1 MVCIWRWAM
10 ARNKYPEETVKLIL
24 DVSTRLFSEKGYDDT
39 SLQDIINETKL
50 SKGAIYHHFGSKED
64 ILKAIFHRLG
74 NENAEIFAKI
84 RDDSRLSGIEKLRK
98 IFQTAVFH
106 SNQSVLLTVS
116 PCLLNNPRFL
126 AMQIEQIYE
135 LIAPQFVEPIL
146 AEGVKDGSINI
157 ENPHEIA
164 EAIMILTNVWL
175 NPLVKMTDTEGM
187 GKRCDTFNILLKGLG
202 IDDLLDNQTISAFVQ
217 LCNKK

>member
-1 MVCIWRWAM
+1 M

-39 SLQDIINETKL
+39 SLQDNINETKL
-50 SKGAIYHHFGSKED
+50 SKGAIYHHFSSKED

-84 RDDSRLSGIEKLRK
+84 RDDNRLRGIEKLRK

-146 AEGVKDGSINI
+146 AEGIKDGSINI

-187 GKRCDTFNILLKGLG
+187 KKRCDTFNTLLKGLG
-202 IDDLLDNQTISAFVQ
+202 IDGLLDNQTISAFVQ

>member
-1 MVCIWRWAM
+1 M

-24 DVSTRLFSEKGYDDT
+24 DVSTRLFSEEGYDDT

-50 SKGAIYHHFGSKED
+50 SKGAIYHHFSSKED

-146 AEGVKDGSINI
+146 TEGVKDGSINI

-187 GKRCDTFNILLKGLG
+187 KKRCDTFNTLLKGLG
-202 IDDLLDNQTISAFVQ
+202 IDGLLDNQTISAFVQ

>member
-1 MVCIWRWAM
+1 M

-50 SKGAIYHHFGSKED
+50 SKGAIYHHFSSKED

-84 RDDSRLSGIEKLRK
+84 RDDNRLRGIEKLRK

-146 AEGVKDGSINI
+146 AEGVKDGSISI

-187 GKRCDTFNILLKGLG
+187 KKRCDTFNTLLKGLG
-202 IDDLLDNQTISAFVQ
+202 IDGLLDNQTISAFVQ

>member
-1 MVCIWRWAM
+1 M

-50 SKGAIYHHFGSKED
+50 SKGAIYHHFSSKED

-146 AEGVKDGSINI
+146 TEGVKDGSINI

-187 GKRCDTFNILLKGLG
+187 KKRCDTFNTLLKGLR
-202 IDDLLDNQTISAFVQ
+202 IDGLLDNQTISAFVQ

>member
-1 MVCIWRWAM
+1 M
-10 ARNKYPEETVKLIL
+10 ARYKYPEETVKLIL

-50 SKGAIYHHFGSKED
+50 SKGAIYHHFSSKED

-146 AEGVKDGSINI
+146 TEGVKDGSINI

-187 GKRCDTFNILLKGLG
+187 KKRCDTFNTLLKVLG
-202 IDDLLDNQTISAFVQ
+202 IDGLLDNQTISAFVQ

>member
-1 MVCIWRWAM
+1 M

-50 SKGAIYHHFGSKED
+50 SKGAIYHHFNSKED

-84 RDDSRLSGIEKLRK
+84 RDDNRLSGIEKLRK

-146 AEGVKDGSINI
+146 TEGVKDGSINI

-187 GKRCDTFNILLKGLG
+187 KKRCDTFNTLLKGLG
-202 IDDLLDNQTISAFVQ
+202 IDGLLDNQTISAFVQ

>member
-1 MVCIWRWAM
+1 M
-10 ARNKYPEETVKLIL
+10 ARNNYPEETVKLIL

-50 SKGAIYHHFGSKED
+50 SKGAIYHHFSSKED

-84 RDDSRLSGIEKLRK
+84 RDDNRLRGIEKLRK

-106 SNQSVLLTVS
+106 SNQSVLPTVS

-146 AEGVKDGSINI
+146 AEGIKDGSINI

-187 GKRCDTFNILLKGLG
+187 KKRCDTFNTLLKGLG
-202 IDDLLDNQTISAFVQ
+202 IDGLLDNQTISAFVQ

>member
-1 MVCIWRWAM
+1 M

-24 DVSTRLFSEKGYDDT
+24 DVSTRLFPEKGYDDT

-50 SKGAIYHHFGSKED
+50 SKGAIYHHFSSKED

-84 RDDSRLSGIEKLRK
+84 RDDNRLRGIEKLRK

-146 AEGVKDGSINI
+146 TEGVKDGSINI

-187 GKRCDTFNILLKGLG
+187 KKRCDTFNTLLKGLG
-202 IDDLLDNQTISAFVQ
+202 IDGLLDNQTISAFVQ

>member
-1 MVCIWRWAM
+1 M

-24 DVSTRLFSEKGYDDT
+24 DVSTRLFSEKGYDYT

-50 SKGAIYHHFGSKED
+50 SKGAIYHHFSSKED

-146 AEGVKDGSINI
+146 TEGVKDGSINI

-187 GKRCDTFNILLKGLG
+187 KKRCDTFNTLLKVLG
-202 IDDLLDNQTISAFVQ
+202 IDGLLDNQTISAFVQ

>member
-1 MVCIWRWAM
+1 M

-50 SKGAIYHHFGSKED
+50 SKGAIYHHFSSKED

-84 RDDSRLSGIEKLRK
+84 RDDNRLRGIEKLRK

-146 AEGVKDGSINI
+146 AEGIKDGSINI

-187 GKRCDTFNILLKGLG
+187 KKRCDTFNTLLKGLG
-202 IDDLLDNQTISAFVQ
+202 IDSLLDNQTISAFVQ

>member
-1 MVCIWRWAM
+1 M

-50 SKGAIYHHFGSKED
+50 SKGAIYHHFSSKED

-84 RDDSRLSGIEKLRK
+84 RDDSRLNGIEKLRK

-164 EAIMILTNVWL
+164 ETIMILTNVWL

-187 GKRCDTFNILLKGLG
+187 KKRCDTFNTLLKGLG
-202 IDDLLDNQTISAFVQ
+202 IDGLLDNQTISAFVQ

>member
-1 MVCIWRWAM
+1 M

-50 SKGAIYHHFGSKED
+50 SKGAIYHHFSSKED
-64 ILKAIFHRLG
+64 ILKGIFHRLG

-84 RDDSRLSGIEKLRK
+84 RDDNRLRGIEKLRK

-146 AEGVKDGSINI
+146 AEGIKDGSINI

-187 GKRCDTFNILLKGLG
+187 KKRCDTFNTLLKGLG
-202 IDDLLDNQTISAFVQ
+202 IDGLLDNQTISAFVQ

>member
-1 MVCIWRWAM
+1 M

-146 AEGVKDGSINI
+146 TEGVKDGSINI

-187 GKRCDTFNILLKGLG
+187 KKRCDTFNTLLKGLG
-202 IDDLLDNQTISAFVQ
+202 IDGLLDNQTISAFVQ

>member
-1 MVCIWRWAM
+1 M

-24 DVSTRLFSEKGYDDT
+24 DVSTKLFSEKGYDDT

-50 SKGAIYHHFGSKED
+50 SKGAIYHHFSSKED

-84 RDDSRLSGIEKLRK
+84 RDDNRLSGIEKLRK
-98 IFQTAVFH
+98 IFQTAIFH

-146 AEGVKDGSINI
+146 AEGIKDGSINI

-187 GKRCDTFNILLKGLG
+187 KKRCDTFNTLLKGLG
-202 IDDLLDNQTISAFVQ
+202 IDGLLDNQTISAFVQ
-217 LCNKK
+217 LCNK

>member
-1 MVCIWRWAM
+1 M

-50 SKGAIYHHFGSKED
+50 SKGAIYHHFSSKED

-84 RDDSRLSGIEKLRK
+84 RDDNRLRGIEKLRK

-146 AEGVKDGSINI
+146 AEGIKDGSINI

-187 GKRCDTFNILLKGLG
+187 KKRCDTFNTLLKGLG
-202 IDDLLDNQTISAFVQ
+202 IDGLLDNQTISAFVQ
-217 LCNKK
+217 LCNNK

>member
-1 MVCIWRWAM
+1 M

-24 DVSTRLFSEKGYDDT
+24 DVSTRLFFEKGYDDT

-50 SKGAIYHHFGSKED
+50 SKGAIYHHFGSKEE

-187 GKRCDTFNILLKGLG
+187 GKRCDTFNTLLKGLG

>member
-1 MVCIWRWAM
+1 M

-24 DVSTRLFSEKGYDDT
+24 DVSTRVFSEKRYDDT
-39 SLQDIINETKL
+39 SLEDIINETKL
-50 SKGAIYHHFGSKED
+50 SKGAIYHHFSSKED

-84 RDDSRLSGIEKLRK
+84 RDDNRLRGIEKLRK

-146 AEGVKDGSINI
+146 AEGIKDGSINI

-187 GKRCDTFNILLKGLG
+187 KKRCDTFNTLLKGLG
-202 IDDLLDNQTISAFVQ
+202 IDGLLDNQTISAFVQ

>member
-1 MVCIWRWAM
+1 M

-24 DVSTRLFSEKGYDDT
+24 DVSTRLFSEKEYDDT

-50 SKGAIYHHFGSKED
+50 SKGAIYHHFSSKED

-146 AEGVKDGSINI
+146 TEGVKDGSINI

-187 GKRCDTFNILLKGLG
+187 KKRCDTFNTLLKGLG
-202 IDDLLDNQTISAFVQ
+202 IDGLLDNQTISAFVQ

>member
-1 MVCIWRWAM
+1 M

-50 SKGAIYHHFGSKED
+50 SKGAIYHHFSSKED

-146 AEGVKDGSINI
+146 TEGVKDGSINI

-175 NPLVKMTDTEGM
+175 NPLVKITDTEGIK
-187 GKRCDTFNILLKGLG
+187 KRCDTFNTLLKVLG
-202 IDDLLDNQTISAFVQ
+202 IDGLLDNQTISAFVQ

>member
-1 MVCIWRWAM
+1 M

-50 SKGAIYHHFGSKED
+50 SKGAIYHHFSSKED

-187 GKRCDTFNILLKGLG
+187 KKRCDTFNTLLKGLG
-202 IDDLLDNQTISAFVQ
+202 IDGLLDNQTISAFVQ

>member
-1 MVCIWRWAM
+1 M
-10 ARNKYPEETVKLIL
+10 ARNKYPEETMKLIL
-24 DVSTRLFSEKGYDDT
+24 DVSAGLFSEKGYDNT

-50 SKGAIYHHFGSKED
+50 SKGAIYHHFDSKED

-74 NENAEIFAKI
+74 NENAEIFAEI
-84 RDDSRLSGIEKLRK
+84 RDDHNLNAIEKLRK
-98 IFQTAVFH
+98 IFQTAVLH

-126 AMQIEQIYE
+126 AMQIEQIYDFA
-135 LIAPQFVEPIL
+135 APHFVEPIL
-146 AEGVKDGSINI
+146 TEGMKDGSIEI

-175 NPLVKMTDTEGM
+175 NPLVKMTDIDGM
-187 GKRCDTFNILLKGLG
+187 KKRCDTFNMLLNGLG
-202 IDDLLDNQTISAFVQ
+202 IDSLLDDNTISAFLR
-217 LCNKK
+217 LCNK

>member
-1 MVCIWRWAM
+1 M

-50 SKGAIYHHFGSKED
+50 SKGAIYHHFSSKED

-146 AEGVKDGSINI
+146 TEGVKDGSINI

-187 GKRCDTFNILLKGLG
+187 KKRCDTFNTLLKGLG
-202 IDDLLDNQTISAFVQ
+202 IDGLLDNQTISAFVQ
-217 LCNKK
+217 LCNK

>member
-1 MVCIWRWAM
+1 M

-50 SKGAIYHHFGSKED
+50 SKGAIYHHFSSKED

-146 AEGVKDGSINI
+146 TEGVKDGSINI

-187 GKRCDTFNILLKGLG
+187 KKRCDTFNTLLKGLG
-202 IDDLLDNQTISAFVQ
+202 IDGLLDNQTISAFVQ
-217 LCNKK
+217 LWNKK

>member
-1 MVCIWRWAM
+1 M

-50 SKGAIYHHFGSKED
+50 SKGAIYHHFSSKED

-84 RDDSRLSGIEKLRK
+84 RDDSRLSVIEKLRK

-146 AEGVKDGSINI
+146 TEGVKDGSINI

-187 GKRCDTFNILLKGLG
+187 KKRCDTFNTLLKVLG
-202 IDDLLDNQTISAFVQ
+202 IDGLLDNQTISAFVQ

>member
-1 MVCIWRWAM
+1 M

-50 SKGAIYHHFGSKED
+50 SKGAIYHHFSSKED

-126 AMQIEQIYE
+126 AMQIEQIYV

-146 AEGVKDGSINI
+146 AEGIKDGSINI

-187 GKRCDTFNILLKGLG
+187 KKRCDTFNTLLKGLG
-202 IDDLLDNQTISAFVQ
+202 IDGLLDNQTISAFVQ

>member
-1 MVCIWRWAM
+1 M

-50 SKGAIYHHFGSKED
+50 SKGAIYHHFSSKED

-84 RDDSRLSGIEKLRK
+84 RDDNRLRGIEKLRK

-146 AEGVKDGSINI
+146 AEGIKDGSINI

-164 EAIMILTNVWL
+164 EAIMILTYVCL
-175 NPLVKMTDTEGM
+175 NTFVKMTDTERL
-187 GKRCDTFNILLKGLG
+187 KKICDTFNTLLKGLG
-202 IDDLLDNQTISAFVQ
+202 IDGLLDNQTISAFVQ

>member
-1 MVCIWRWAM
+1 M

-24 DVSTRLFSEKGYDDT
+24 DISTILFSEKGYDDT

-50 SKGAIYHHFGSKED
+50 SKGAIYHHFSSKED

-84 RDDSRLSGIEKLRK
+84 RDDSRLNGIEKLRK

-164 EAIMILTNVWL
+164 ETIMILTNVWL

-187 GKRCDTFNILLKGLG
+187 KKRCDTFNTLLKGLG
-202 IDDLLDNQTISAFVQ
+202 IDGLLDNQTISAFVQ

>member
-1 MVCIWRWAM
+1 M

-50 SKGAIYHHFGSKED
+50 SKGAIYHHFSSKED

-84 RDDSRLSGIEKLRK
+84 RDDNRLRGIEKLRK

-106 SNQSVLLTVS
+106 SNQSVVLTVS

-146 AEGVKDGSINI
+146 AEGVKDGSISI

-187 GKRCDTFNILLKGLG
+187 KKRCDTLNTLLKGLG
-202 IDDLLDNQTISAFVQ
+202 IDGLLDNQTISAFVQ

>member
-1 MVCIWRWAM
+1 M

-50 SKGAIYHHFGSKED
+50 SKGAIYHHFSSKED

-74 NENAEIFAKI
+74 NDNAEIFAKI

-146 AEGVKDGSINI
+146 TEGVKDGSINI

-187 GKRCDTFNILLKGLG
+187 KKRCDTFNTLLKVLG
-202 IDDLLDNQTISAFVQ
+202 IDGLLDNQTISAFVQ

>member
-1 MVCIWRWAM
+1 M

-24 DVSTRLFSEKGYDDT
+24 DVSTRLFPEKGYDDT

-50 SKGAIYHHFGSKED
+50 SKGAIYHHFSSKED

-84 RDDSRLSGIEKLRK
+84 RDDNRLRGIEKLRK

-146 AEGVKDGSINI
+146 AEGIKDGSINI

-187 GKRCDTFNILLKGLG
+187 KKRCDTFNTLLKGLG
-202 IDDLLDNQTISAFVQ
+202 IDGLLDNQTISAFVQ

>member
-1 MVCIWRWAM
+1 M

-50 SKGAIYHHFGSKED
+50 SKGAIYHHFSSKED

-146 AEGVKDGSINI
+146 TEGVKDGSINI

-187 GKRCDTFNILLKGLG
+187 KKRCDTFNILLKGLG
-202 IDDLLDNQTISAFVQ
+202 IDGLLDNQTISAFVQ

>member
-1 MVCIWRWAM
+1 M

-84 RDDSRLSGIEKLRK
+84 RDDSRLSGIEKIRK

-146 AEGVKDGSINI
+146 TEGVKDGSINI

-187 GKRCDTFNILLKGLG
+187 KKRCETFNTLLKGLG
-202 IDDLLDNQTISAFVQ
+202 IDGLLDNQTISAFVQ

>member
-1 MVCIWRWAM
+1 M

-50 SKGAIYHHFGSKED
+50 SKGAIYHHFSSKED

-135 LIAPQFVEPIL
+135 LIAPQFVAPIL
-146 AEGVKDGSINI
+146 AEGIKDGSINI

-187 GKRCDTFNILLKGLG
+187 KKRCDTFNTLLKGLG
-202 IDDLLDNQTISAFVQ
+202 IDGLLDNQTISAFVQ